1 VPEVDVVN
9 SGNTNNLRLDV
20 MLLIS
25 IALNILMAVELRI
38 FGSQMYPFFIT
49 VYIWIAV
56 YVLFLVVI
64 LQRERFSG
72 SALIRDWRSLLGIS
86 ILTLLIRSVFIGMT
100 EVISLDSLWY
110 LDFGTFM
117 TSGSL
122 PYTDFYFP
130 YPPFFAYV
138 IFTISSIAP
147 SVDAFRVFAMLMDV
161 AVVIVLWKLVKRHVG
176 EYWASTAALA
186 YSLLPVSV
194 IESGWNGH
202 FEPLANLFLLIC
214 LWFLMEENF
223 NVSGF
228 FLGLAGATKI
238 YPLIVFPILF
248 FYCKGKRRK
257 FEFTLSTGL
266 TFIAL
271 FMPFFMTAWLI
282 GGAGP
287 VNISQVVP
295 PAGIFHSLFG
305 FLLNPKFPSIIISL
319 FAIGAIGIGTIL
331 MIRQTLRNDPR
342 TNARVYYI
350 FTIGLGIVLVVM
362 GITSG
367 LYPLLPMSRFVYW
380 RYPVD
385 VGIVRGVTAIC
396 VGILVMTVARRE
408 WLQGLKRQVS
418 LNALLVLVG
427 ATFMLLLAMSREVF
441 YGWYLLWSIPLFLLM
456 RDRRLGFT
464 VILCFL
470 LVYPSYTHD
479 NFSNL
484 GFEEERIWSEEFI
497 DVSDWSQIIN
507 TSLSTVNASLISAG
521 VTTHEDSGCFRFDT
535 SRIRN
540 ESNLEN
546 VSISFSKQVDIDF
559 ESTTEFAARVIVG
572 WDPTFGRYADISL
585 SYKGHNGTGEPIAGY
600 IIPRTG
606 LFTNLTYILWR
617 YAFQNLGLNATDG
630 TLEEL
635 TLTLY
640 PALPVTSECCVDFFY
655 TTYAGPLNPVYFLI
669 IPSLIAL
676 ALAAFTLLHSE
687 FERHKN
693 KTSKIIYSK
702 KYE

>member
-1 VPEVDVVN
+1 
-9 SGNTNNLRLDV
+9 
-20 MLLIS
+20 M
-25 IALNILMAVELRI
+25 
-38 FGSQMYPFFIT
+38 
-49 VYIWIAV
+49 
-56 YVLFLVVI
+56 
-64 LQRERFSG
+64 
-72 SALIRDWRSLLGIS
+72 
-86 ILTLLIRSVFIGMT
+86 
-100 EVISLDSLWY
+100 WY

-117 TSGSL
+117 ISGSL

-138 IFTISSIAP
+138 IFMISSIAP
-147 SVDAFRVFAMLMDV
+147 SVDAFRVFAMIMDV
-161 AVVIVLWKLVKRHVG
+161 AVVIVLWKLIKRHVG
-176 EYWASTAALA
+176 ENWASTAVLA

-202 FEPLANLFLLIC
+202 FEPLANLFLLLC
-214 LWFLMEENF
+214 LWFLMKENF
-223 NVSGF
+223 NISGF

-248 FYCKGKRRK
+248 FYCKGKREK
-257 FEFTLSTGL
+257 LEFTMSTGL
-266 TFIAL
+266 TVIAL
-271 FMPFFMTAWLI
+271 FLPFFITAWVI

-295 PAGIFHSLFG
+295 PTGIFHSLFG
-305 FLLNPKFPSIIISL
+305 FLLNPKFPSFIISL

-331 MIRQTLRNDPR
+331 MIRQIIRNDPI
-342 TNARVYYI
+342 TNARAYYL
-350 FTIGLGIVLVVM
+350 FTLGLGIALVVM
-362 GITSG
+362 GITAG
-367 LYPLLPMSRFVYW
+367 LYPLLPMSRIVYW

-396 VGILVMTVARRE
+396 VGFLVITVARRE
-408 WLQGLKRQVS
+408 WFQGLKRQVS

-464 VILCFL
+464 VILCLL

-484 GFEEERIWSEEFI
+484 GFEEERIWDEEFV
-497 DVSDWSQIIN
+497 DVSDWSQFIN
-507 TSLSTVNASLISAG
+507 TSASITNASFISAG
-521 VTTHEDSGCFRFDT
+521 VTIQEDSGCFWFNT

-540 ESNLEN
+540 ESRLEN
-546 VSISFSKQVDIDF
+546 VSISFTKEVDFTF
-559 ESTTEFAARVIVG
+559 ESTTEFAARIIVG

-585 SYKGHNGTGEPIAGY
+585 SYRGINGTGEPINGY
-600 IIPRTG
+600 IVPKTG

-617 YAFQNLGLNATDG
+617 YAFQNLELEAPNG
-630 TLEEL
+630 TVEEL
-635 TLTLY
+635 TLTIY
-640 PALPVTSECCVDFFY
+640 PALSVASACYVDFFY

-676 ALAAFTLLHSE
+676 ALTAFTLLHSE
-687 FERHKN
+687 FDRHNN
-693 KTSKIIYSK
+693 KTNKIIYSEQ
-702 KYE
+702 YE

>member
-1 VPEVDVVN
+1 VPEIDAVN
-9 SGNTNNLRLDV
+9 SSKTNDLRLDV

-25 IALNILMAVELRI
+25 IGLNILMAVELRI

-56 YVLFLVVI
+56 YVLFLALV
-64 LQRERFSG
+64 LQRERISG

-100 EVISLDSLWY
+100 EMISLDSLWY

-117 TSGSL
+117 TTGSL

-130 YPPFFAYV
+130 YPPVFAYV
-138 IFTISSIAP
+138 IIVVSSLVP
-147 SVDAFRVFAMLMDV
+147 SVDAFRVFAMLMDI
-161 AVVIVLWKLVKRHVG
+161 AVVIALWKLVKRHVG
-176 EYWASTAALA
+176 EKWASTAALA

-202 FEPLANLFLLIC
+202 FEPLANLLLLIC

-223 NVSGF
+223 NVSGV

-248 FYCKGKRRK
+248 FYCKGNRQKL
-257 FEFTLSTGL
+257 EFTLSTGL
-266 TFIAL
+266 AFITTFL
-271 FMPFFMTAWLI
+271 PFFMTAWVI

-295 PAGIFHSLFG
+295 PLGIFQSLFG
-305 FLLNPKFPSIIISL
+305 FFLNPKFPFIFISL
-319 FAIGAIGIGTIL
+319 FALGAIGIGTIM
-331 MIRQTLRNDPR
+331 MIRQIIRNDPK
-342 TNARVYYI
+342 TNARSYYL
-350 FTIGLGIVLVVM
+350 FTLILGIVLVVM
-362 GITSG
+362 GVISG
-367 LYPLLPMSRFVYW
+367 LYPLLPLSRVVYW

-385 VGIVRGVTAIC
+385 VGVVRGVTAIC
-396 VGILVMTVARRE
+396 VGFLVITVARRE

-464 VILCFL
+464 VILCLL

-497 DVSDWSQIIN
+497 DVSDWSHIIN
-507 TSLSTVNASLISAG
+507 TSLSTVNASLITAG
-521 VTTHEDSGCFRFDT
+521 VTTDEESGCFWVDT
-535 SRIRN
+535 SRVRN
-540 ESNLEN
+540 ESTLEN
-546 VSISFSKQVDIDF
+546 VSISFSKQVDFRF

-572 WDPTFGRYADISL
+572 WDPTFGRYSDISL
-585 SYKGHNGTGEPIAGY
+585 SYRGHNGTGEPISGY
-600 IIPRTG
+600 IIPKTG

-617 YAFQNLGLNATDG
+617 YAFQNLEQKAING
-630 TLEEL
+630 TIEEL
-635 TLTLY
+635 TLTIY
-640 PALPVTSECCVDFFY
+640 PALSVTSECCVDFFY

-676 ALAAFTLLHSE
+676 ALSAFTLLHSE

-693 KTSKIIYSK
+693 KTSKIIYS
-702 KYE
+702 EHNE